1 MIRTSFPRLS
11 CVLAIV
17 AVLLP
22 GFLPL
27 NAEVKPACPFTSH
40 MVLQRDMK
48 VPVWGT
54 AQSGEDVTVAF
65 AGQKKSVKAG
75 ADGTWRVDLDPLSA
89 SAEGRTLT
97 LTGSATAQPVQ
108 LDDVLVGEVWLA
120 SGQSNMTFPISKA
133 HASYAGVNN
142 EEQEIA
148 AANYPLIRMF
158 MGTMTK
164 AHDPQTSVGGQWLV
178 CSPATA
184 PDFSAVGYFF
194 ARDLQKELKVPVGIL
209 TVAFGASTAEAW
221 IRRDTL
227 AADPL
232 LKPMLDQYD
241 AAYAT
246 FKADP
251 NAAAKYAE
259 AKKQHEAAA
268 AQALAQGQK
277 PTRGPPD
284 PDPSQN
290 QHNSTVLFNAMI
302 NPVLPYAIRGVIWY
316 QGESIVNSA
325 NGGRA
330 LYPHVMETLVRDW
343 RQLWGEGDFPFYI
356 VQLAALDNA
365 SNNPGVREAQAAVL
379 KLKNTGMAVTIDI
392 GDPKNV
398 HPKDKQDVGDRLT
411 RIALANAYGHTL
423 EFSGPMYDSMK
434 VEGGAIRL
442 SFTHLGGG
450 LVAKDPPLK
459 WFVIAGAD
467 MNFVPADAKI
477 DGDSVVVSSAQVPT
491 PAAVRY
497 AWSNYPDGCNLYN
510 AAGLPAAPF
519 RTDNEPFPVPPPP
532 APTPPAPASAPTSP
546 APSSAPH

>member
-1 MIRTSFPRLS
+1 
-11 CVLAIV
+11 VLATG
-17 AVLLP
+17 AALLP

-27 NAEVKPACPFTSH
+27 NAEVKPASPFTSH

-54 AQSGEDVTVAF
+54 AQSGEEVTVAF
-65 AGQKKSVKAG
+65 AGQKNSVKAN
-75 ADGTWRVDLDPLSA
+75 ADGTWRVDLDPLPV

-133 HASYAGVNN
+133 HAYYAGVNN

-158 MGTMTK
+158 TAAMTK
-164 AHDPQTSVGGQWLV
+164 AHDPQTSVPGQWLV

-232 LKPMLDQYD
+232 LKPMLDQFD
-241 AAYAT
+241 TAYAT

-251 NAAAKYAE
+251 DAAAKYEE

-277 PTRGPPD
+277 PPKGPPD

-290 QHNSTVLFNAMI
+290 QHSPTVLFNAMI

-316 QGESIVNSA
+316 QGESVVGGA
-325 NGGRA
+325 AGRA
-330 LYPHVMETLVRDW
+330 LYPQVQETLVRDW

-365 SNNPGVREAQAAVL
+365 SNNPEIREAQASVL
-379 KLKNTGMAVTIDI
+379 KLPNTGMAVTIDI

-411 RIALANAYGHTL
+411 RIALANTYGHTL
-423 EFSGPMYDSMK
+423 EFSGPRYDSMK

-459 WFVIAGAD
+459 WFTIAGAD
-467 MNFVPADAKI
+467 MKFVPADAKI
-477 DGDSVVVSSAQVPT
+477 DGATVVVSSAQVPT

-519 RTDNEPFPVPPPP
+519 RTDNEPFPVAPTP
-532 APTPPAPASAPTSP
+532 APTTPAPASAPTP
-546 APSSAPH
+546 AAPSAPH

>member
-1 MIRTSFPRLS
+1 MIRTSFPRLF
-11 CVLAIV
+11 CVLATG
-17 AVLLP
+17 AALLP

-27 NAEVKPACPFTSH
+27 DAEVKPACAFTNH

-75 ADGTWRVDLDPLSA
+75 ADGTWRVDLDPLPA

-133 HASYAGVNN
+133 HAYYAGVNN

-158 MGTMTK
+158 TAAMTK
-164 AHDPQTSVGGQWLV
+164 AHDPQTSVPGQWLV
-178 CSPATA
+178 CSPETA

-232 LKPMLDQYD
+232 LKPMLDQFD
-241 AAYAT
+241 TAYAT

-251 NAAAKYAE
+251 NAAAKYADAKMKYE
-259 AKKQHEAAA
+259 AVA
-268 AQALAQGQK
+268 AQAKAQGQK
-277 PTRGPPD
+277 PPKGPSD

-290 QHNSTVLFNAMI
+290 QHSPTVLFNAMI
-302 NPVLPYAIRGVIWY
+302 HPVLPYAIRGVIWY
-316 QGESIVNSA
+316 QGESVVGGA
-325 NGGRA
+325 AGRA
-330 LYPHVMETLVRDW
+330 LYPQVQETLVRDW
-343 RQLWGEGDFPFYI
+343 RRLWGEGDFPFYI

-365 SNNPGVREAQAAVL
+365 SNNPEIREAQATVL

-411 RIALANAYGHTL
+411 RIALANAYGHTI
-423 EFSGPMYDSMK
+423 EFSGPRYDSMK

-459 WFVIAGAD
+459 WFTVAGAD
-467 MNFVPADAKI
+467 MKFVPADAKI
-477 DGDSVVVSSAQVPT
+477 DGDTVVVSSAQVPS

-519 RTDNEPFPVPPPP
+519 RTDNEPFPVTPPP
-532 APTPPAPASAPTSP
+532 APTTPAPASAPTP
-546 APSSAPH
+546 AAPSAPH